1 MKRLDATARGVFL
14 ITVTPFTAEGAL
26 DLAST
31 DRMVDFALDR
41 GVTGLTVLG
50 IMGEATKLTAEE
62 SRTFVARVLARVAGR
77 VPVVVGASAPGF
89 APMREL
95 TESVMAQGA
104 AGVMVAPPPSVRTD
118 DQIVAY
124 FDMVQATL
132 GAEVP
137 WVLQDHPVATGVQMS
152 AAVILRI
159 IANAPGCVMLKHED
173 CPGLAKLSAIRAA
186 SARGDARRV
195 SILTGNGGGLFLPE
209 ELLRG
214 ADGAM
219 TGFAYPEMM
228 VGVCRAHDAGRAE
241 HAQDLFDAYLPLAR
255 YEQQPG
261 IGLAVRKHILAS
273 RGVIASA
280 HIRKPGPALSA
291 ADIDDIARLTARQER
306 RLAQLGA

>member
-1 MKRLDATARGVFL
+1 MKKLDASATGVYL
-14 ITVTPFTAEGAL
+14 IAVTPFTDDGAL

-31 DRMVDFALDR
+31 DRMVDFCLQA

-62 SRTFVARVLARVAGR
+62 SRVFVKQVLTRVAGR

-95 TESVMAQGA
+95 TENVMTMGA
-104 AGVMVAPPPSVRTD
+104 SGVMVAPPSTVRTD

-124 FDMVQATL
+124 FDMVNETL
-132 GAEVP
+132 DKDVP

-152 AAVILRI
+152 TAVIVRI
-159 IANAPGCVMLKHED
+159 LKNSPTCVMLKHED
-173 CPGLAKLSAIRAA
+173 CPGLAKLSALRAA
-186 SARGDARRV
+186 SERGETPRV

-209 ELLRG
+209 ELTRG

-228 VGVCRAHDAGRAE
+228 VDVCRAHAAGDVDR
-241 HAQDLFDAYLPLAR
+241 AQDIFDAYLPLAR
-255 YEQQPG
+255 YEQQAG
-261 IGLAVRKHILAS
+261 IGLAVRKHILAA

-280 HIRKPGPALSA
+280 AIRKPGPKLSA
-291 ADIDDIARLTARQER
+291 LDIADITRLTTRQNR
-306 RLAQLGA
+306 RLAEIA

>member
-1 MKRLDATARGVFL
+1 LDTSATGVYL
-14 ITVTPFTAEGAL
+14 ITVTPFTDAGAL
-26 DLAST
+26 DLPST
-31 DRMVDFALDR
+31 DRMVDFCLESGA
-41 GVTGLTVLG
+41 TGLTVLG

-62 SRTFVARVLARVAGR
+62 STTFVQRVLVRVAGR

-95 TESVMAQGA
+95 TESVMALGA
-104 AGVMVAPPPSVRTD
+104 AGVMVAPPSTVRTD

-124 FDMVQATL
+124 FEMVGETL
-132 GAEVP
+132 GPKVP

-152 AAVILRI
+152 AGVILRI
-159 IANAPGCVMLKHED
+159 LKNVPTCVMLKHED
-173 CPGLAKLSAIRAA
+173 CPGLAKLSAVRAA
-186 SARGDARRV
+186 SERGDARRV

-209 ELLRG
+209 ELARG

-228 VGVCRAHDAGRAE
+228 VGVCRAYAAGEIERA
-241 HAQDLFDAYLPLAR
+241 HDLFDAYLPLAR

-261 IGLAVRKHILAS
+261 IGLAVRKHILAE

-280 HIRKPGPALSA
+280 AVRKPGPKLSPA
-291 ADIDDIARLTARQER
+291 EVADIARLTARQER
-306 RLAQLGA
+306 RLAELAT

>member
-1 MKRLDATARGVFL
+1 MKKLELSATGVYL
-14 ITVTPFTAEGAL
+14 IAVTPFTDSGAL

-31 DRMVDFALDR
+31 DRMVDFCLDC

-62 SRTFVARVLARVAGR
+62 SRVFVKQVLTRAAGR

-95 TESVMAQGA
+95 TESVMAMGA
-104 AGVMVAPPPSVRTD
+104 AGVMVAPPPTVRTD

-124 FDMVQATL
+124 FDMVNETL
-132 GAEVP
+132 GPDVP
-137 WVLQDHPVATGVQMS
+137 WVLQDHPVSTGVQMS
-152 AAVILRI
+152 TPVILRI
-159 IANAPGCVMLKHED
+159 LKSSPGCVMLKHED

-186 SARGDARRV
+186 SDRGELRRV

-209 ELLRG
+209 ELSRG

-228 VGVCRAHDAGRAE
+228 VDVCRAHAAGDIEKA
-241 HAQDLFDAYLPLAR
+241 HDIFDAYLPLAR
-255 YEQQPG
+255 YEQQAG
-261 IGLAVRKHILAS
+261 IGLAVRKHILAE

-280 HIRKPGPALSA
+280 AIRKPGPKLSA
-291 ADIDDIARLTARQER
+291 ADIADIARLTARQTR
-306 RLAQLGA
+306 RLAEIA

>member
-1 MKRLDATARGVFL
+1 VKKLDACATGVYL
-14 ITVTPFTAEGAL
+14 IAVTPFTDSGAL

-31 DRMVDFALDR
+31 DRMVDFCLDQ

-62 SRTFVARVLARVAGR
+62 SRLFVKQVLTRTAGR

-95 TESVMAQGA
+95 TTSVMAMGA
-104 AGVMVAPPPSVRTD
+104 AGVMVAPPSTVRTD

-124 FDMVQATL
+124 FDMVSETL
-132 GAEVP
+132 GPDVP
-137 WVLQDHPVATGVQMS
+137 WVLQDHPVSTGVQMS
-152 AAVILRI
+152 TPVILRI
-159 IANAPGCVMLKHED
+159 LKNAPTCVMLKHED
-173 CPGLAKLSAIRAA
+173 CPGLAKLSSIRAA
-186 SARGDARRV
+186 GERGEVRRV

-209 ELLRG
+209 ELTRG

-228 VGVCRAHDAGRAE
+228 VDVCRAHAAGDIEKA
-241 HAQDLFDAYLPLAR
+241 HDIFDAYLPLAR
-255 YEQQPG
+255 YEQQAG
-261 IGLAVRKHILAS
+261 IGLAVRKHILAE

-280 HIRKPGPALSA
+280 AIRKPGPKLSA
-291 ADIDDIARLTARQER
+291 ADIADIARLTSRQTR
-306 RLAQLGA
+306 RLAELA